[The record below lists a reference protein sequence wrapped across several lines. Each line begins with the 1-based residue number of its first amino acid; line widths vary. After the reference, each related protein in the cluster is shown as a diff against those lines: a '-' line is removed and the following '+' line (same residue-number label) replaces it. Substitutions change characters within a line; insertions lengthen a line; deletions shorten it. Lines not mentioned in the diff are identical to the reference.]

1 MPGNN
6 PACHP
11 PAKTP
16 SIRSVNVIRTNG
28 TLRITCV
35 LVALLGWVTFSQ
47 RCAIWQ
53 LSQAKKAAQ
62 LQMDCCH
69 KESPKPEKKP
79 TDAPRIAECCKALHV
94 LVPDGAKTPATPLAD
109 SLPFPAELL
118 LAVLPPVVEDTA
130 QTDTGPP
137 PDVPA
142 FAEIVLN
149 RSLLSHAP
157 PTLA

>member
-1 MPGNN
+1 M
-6 PACHP
+6 
-11 PAKTP
+11 
-16 SIRSVNVIRTNG
+16 NVIRTNG

-35 LVALLGWVTFSQ
+35 LVALLGWIALSQ
-47 RCAIWQ
+47 RCALWQ
-53 LSQAKKAAQ
+53 LSEAKRAAQ
-62 LQMDCCH
+62 MQMSCCH
-69 KESPKPEKKP
+69 ASHSESKNAP

-109 SLPFPAELL
+109 SLSFPAKLL
-118 LAVLPPVVEDTA
+118 LAVLPPVVEDTT

-137 PDVPA
+137 PDVPT

-157 PTLA
+157 PTFA